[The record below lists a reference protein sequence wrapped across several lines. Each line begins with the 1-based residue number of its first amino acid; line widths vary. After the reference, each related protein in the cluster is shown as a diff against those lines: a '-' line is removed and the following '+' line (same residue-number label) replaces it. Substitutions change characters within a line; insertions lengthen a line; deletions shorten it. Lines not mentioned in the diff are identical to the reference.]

1 MTKTL
6 LIAASLLIASAA
18 SAVAAPSHRQIDARQ
33 NRQLNAI
40 EEGRQTGQIT
50 WREGMKLR
58 AQQHRIRS
66 LERAYGA
73 DGHLSKTERSNLSA
87 RQDQARGSI
96 AREKHDRWH
105 RLWWLPRFGR

>member
-1 MTKTL
+1 MTKTTLFAATL
-6 LIAASLLIASAA
+6 LIASGASAM
-18 SAVAAPSHRQIDARQ
+18 AAPSQRQIDARQ

-50 WREGMKLR
+50 WREGLKLR

-66 LERAYGA
+66 LERTYAA
-73 DGHLSKTERSNLSA
+73 DGHMSKTERSNLSA
-87 RQDQARGSI
+87 LQDHARGSI
-96 AREKHDRWH
+96 TREKHDRLH

>member
-58 AQQHRIRS
+58 AQ
-66 LERAYGA
+66 
-73 DGHLSKTERSNLSA
+73 HLSKTERSNLSA
-87 RQDQARGSI
+87 LQDQARGSV